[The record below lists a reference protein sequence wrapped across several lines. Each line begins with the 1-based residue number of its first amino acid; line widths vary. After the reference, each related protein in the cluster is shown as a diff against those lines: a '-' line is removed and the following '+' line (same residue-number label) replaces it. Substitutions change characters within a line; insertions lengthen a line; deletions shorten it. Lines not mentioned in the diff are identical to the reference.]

1 MSTSTVLEILAAA
14 YLVACVPLIFI
25 LVRSYARFRGRRVVV
40 CPESKEPVQVRVDAV
55 RAAVTE
61 ALDLPKL
68 RLESCSRWPERKGCG
83 QECLAQ
89 IESAEDGCLVREML
103 VRWYADSRCAVCSR
117 PFSEI
122 HWYDRKPAF
131 LDLEGRAVDWREVA
145 AQDLPRVL
153 ATHRRLCWD
162 CGVAQTFRRNFPDRV
177 IDDPREPV
185 RRARDIRPHSAA

>member
-1 MSTSTVLEILAAA
+1 MSTRVILESLAVA

-40 CPESKEPVQVRVDAV
+40 CPESREPVQVRVDAV

-61 ALDLPKL
+61 ALDQPKL

-83 QECLAQ
+83 QECLEQ
-89 IESAEDGCLVREML
+89 IESAEDGCLVRAML
-103 VRWYADSRCAVCSR
+103 ARWYVDSSCVVCSR

-131 LDLEGRAVDWREVA
+131 LDPERRTVDWKEVA
-145 AQDLPRVL
+145 AEDLPRVL
-153 ATHRRLCWD
+153 ATHQRLCWD
-162 CGVAQTFRRNFPDRV
+162 CQAAQTFRRDFPDRV
-177 IDDPREPV
+177 IDDPREPA
-185 RRARDIRPHSAA
+185 RRARGVRPHSAA